1 MKKIMKGIVFLS
13 LLSIFTNT
21 TLPVFVSTVKADEIG
36 RVELSEIESEIVS
49 SNEEIPKRRNKRG
62 AVAVFFGGMIVAWVI
77 DGTIKYTTGQA
88 PSDWV
93 AWGLGRVH
101 SYILQQV
108 RNGAGQ
114 VIVPQSDP
122 FTCPGVVI
130 DHSGRCQ

>member
-1 MKKIMKGIVFLS
+1 M
-13 LLSIFTNT
+13 
-21 TLPVFVSTVKADEIG
+21 
-36 RVELSEIESEIVS
+36 SEIESEIAF
-49 SNEEIPKRRNKRG
+49 SNEEIPQKRKKRG
-62 AVAVFFGGMIVAWVI
+62 AVAVFFAGIVVAWVV
-77 DGTIKYTTGQA
+77 DGTIKYTTGKA

-101 SYILQQV
+101 SYMLQQV

-114 VIVPQSDP
+114 VIVPQGGP

>member
-21 TLPVFVSTVKADEIG
+21 TLPVFVSTVKAVEI
-36 RVELSEIESEIVS
+36 
-49 SNEEIPKRRNKRG
+49 
-62 AVAVFFGGMIVAWVI
+62 
-77 DGTIKYTTGQA
+77 
-88 PSDWV
+88 
-93 AWGLGRVH
+93 GRVH

-114 VIVPQSDP
+114 VIVPQSGP